1 MEAPRAEIGEVVSE
15 PPAEPLPCGAEQ
27 VGGDAVPALW
37 GSGIGAL
44 APVPAECAP
53 AQTCGAKLGGNAK
66 ILDGVDF
73 SKVCDADKNPQYDQC
88 TDYQTP
94 YPASGM

>member
-37 GSGIGAL
+37 GSGIGVFS
-44 APVPAECAP
+44 PVPAECAP

-66 ILDGVDF
+66 ILRPMLGAEDF
-73 SKVCDADKNPQYDQC
+73 FFVREKGEKRPCC
-88 TDYQTP
+88 
-94 YPASGM
+94 